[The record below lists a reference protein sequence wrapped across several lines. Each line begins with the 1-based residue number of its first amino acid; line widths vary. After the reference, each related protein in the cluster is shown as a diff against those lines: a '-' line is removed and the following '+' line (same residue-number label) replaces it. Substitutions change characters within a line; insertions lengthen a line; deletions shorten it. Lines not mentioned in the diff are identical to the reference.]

1 MRNPVILSILFQ
13 SHGDYHVTL
22 RVRGSNNDA
31 TLTLTVI
38 HENVLGVACAQTI
51 TGNGESRDIVVQ
63 DCESLT
69 ILARRESVIVA
80 CSVFEVSTDLMETVG
95 LILSPVSIAHMDVD
109 QVDQAMMSANI
120 QRNLYVLS
128 EAMEV
133 QVL

>member
-1 MRNPVILSILFQ
+1 MRNPVILSILYR
-13 SHGDYHVTL
+13 SNGDYHVTL

-31 TLTLTVI
+31 NLTLTVI

-51 TGNGESRDIVVQ
+51 TGNGESRDIIVQ

-69 ILARRESVIVA
+69 ILARRESVVVA

-109 QVDQAMMSANI
+109 QCDMAMMEASM

-128 EAMEV
+128 EALEV